1 MFIMDE
7 RSRIKFN
14 PVTREIEIEGSED
27 FVKNYFNKIQ
37 KLLSVAEEPVQ
48 TGQRAKRTGVARRAR
63 KVVVKL
69 PGEKKGK
76 KKSNFDTVLE
86 LIMGSSEGINT
97 TELKQRTGLSE
108 QQIWGIIYRAE
119 KVGKIKKAKRGVYV
133 ST

>member
-1 MFIMDE
+1 MNE

-37 KLLSVAEEPVQ
+37 KLLSTIEESVP
-48 TGQRAKRTGVARRAR
+48 TGPPAKRAGSVRRSR
-63 KVVVKL
+63 KADVKQ

-86 LIMGSSEGINT
+86 LIMESPDGINT
-97 TELKQRTGLSE
+97 TDLKERTGLSE

-119 KVGKIKKAKRGVYV
+119 KVGKIKKAKRGIYV
-133 ST
+133 SA

>member
-1 MFIMDE
+1 MDE

-14 PVTREIEIEGSED
+14 PITREIEIEGTED

-37 KLLSVAEEPVQ
+37 KMLSDAGQPVKA
-48 TGQRAKRTGVARRAR
+48 GPRARVVGVAKRAR
-63 KVVVKL
+63 KAVVKL
-69 PGEKKGK
+69 PGEKKTK

-86 LIMGSSEGINT
+86 LIEANPQGINT

-119 KVGKIKKAKRGVYV
+119 KVGKIKKARRGVYV
-133 ST
+133 SA